1 MICQDW
7 TRGADFL
14 KIWPPAI
21 VFHFMERESK
31 VITLKCRKLNRREE
45 VTKTDD
51 ERNFISETEAIA
63 ETQLLCSDQSN
74 FAQFEHISSSSN
86 PKNVENLSHCAP
98 GYQSGTKNFPFYV
111 LVAVIRTVFVLTR
124 VHYLYV
130 TSVRTSRDCWRLF
143 PIRLWGKIRIES
155 VRRRKQSNRNLH
167 GMEIYGNGKQKT
179 LIVNRR
185 KYFLDS

>member
-7 TRGADFL
+7 TRGGFSKNL
-14 KIWPPAI
+14 TPCNCIS
-21 VFHFMERESK
+21 FHGERKQSNNHN
-31 VITLKCRKLNRREE
+31 CRKLNRREE

-63 ETQLLCSDQSN
+63 ETQLVCSDQSN
-74 FAQFEHISSSSN
+74 FAQFEHISSSSK
-86 PKNVENLSHCAP
+86 PKMWKTYHTAP

-143 PIRLWGKIRIES
+143 PIRLWGKIRIECS
-155 VRRRKQSNRNLH
+155 RLRKQSNRNC
-167 GMEIYGNGKQKT
+167 MEWKYMERQAENSNREQKK
-179 LIVNRR
+179 IFFR
-185 KYFLDS
+185 